1 MSDYLYAPSLYW
13 FAYRYREGLVVAEA
27 QPSSEQTLADLD
39 WVKQHYEQVLSPFGV
54 ALSSGWQNEANSR
67 NFELLNNPDLEEG
80 RQYEYFEIPEQ
91 KLEGFVYPQSLHDS
105 YGLNLNLF
113 CPEHPGEDQYRSED
127 LEKLNPQRCFTPPK
141 TPPLGYLGQT
151 LLLTAYLDRPR
162 PSAVQDLESLARTC
176 WQQFFQVS
184 TVGSFPR
191 LYRTYE
197 LWGGY
202 LYEYGNPRDDLTV
215 NPFGHLLIWFF
226 FEEETSLIL
235 QRCYW
240 ELPELLLYYHKISES
255 FRQSRYSYQK
265 ADAIVSENERYL
277 QQLNENYLQNKQ
289 RDTLTDEQ
297 LTDLKL
303 TLKELLKTALSYSQQ
318 LRNLEY
324 AHNTI
329 AINQKNYLAILDQM
343 EQLAQMPLGALRVF
357 GEKESVAFQDQIT
370 ADLNYF
376 RHGSGL
382 LDTAIASI
390 RGLVEIDQAE
400 SDRHLQTALAT
411 SREQQEKFNQGL
423 QDQINA
429 VGVGIAAGAIVASTS
444 GLITQPWQ
452 WPTREQFWL
461 PPHPFILAFL
471 GSAFCSWGA
480 WLWAKKEIQKRRVQ
494 SQANLTPKGISATVI
509 PEISLN
515 PVGDR
520 LSLSDDKKE

>member
-1 MSDYLYAPSLYW
+1 MNSPSELKIYAPSLYW
-13 FAYRYREGLVVAEA
+13 FCYHIHQGLVVEIESDNQADFKVEPEPPIDLA
-27 QPSSEQTLADLD
+27 WVNSEYQRILKAFNLNCQLDL
-39 WVKQHYEQVLSPFGV
+39 VNPQSPQGYNLLKSHYPTGPDQKRKRQ
-54 ALSSGWQNEANSR
+54 QNFKTSDG
-67 NFELLNNPDLEEG
+67 L
-80 RQYEYFEIPEQ
+80 
-91 KLEGFVYPQSLHDS
+91 KGFIYPQVINDT
-105 YGLNLNLF
+105 YALNLRIAF
-113 CPEHPGEDQYRSED
+113 PEKYGEDEYLCKD
-127 LEKLNPQRCFTPPK
+127 LSRLNPENCFQENR
-141 TPPLGYLGQT
+141 YSREEFLGQT
-151 LLLTAYLDRPR
+151 LLLTIYLNQPCPVNPR
-162 PSAVQDLESLARTC
+162 DLDEPAKNC
-176 WQQFFQVS
+176 WLEFFKLKDEAD
-184 TVGSFPR
+184 FPR
-191 LYRTYE
+191 LYRVSP
-197 LWGGY
+197 WCNGY
-202 LYEYGNPRDDLTV
+202 LYEFGNPRETLAQ
-215 NPFGHLLIWFF
+215 NPDGHLVVWFMFDSSTTKILNQFYWYLPEF
-226 FEEETSLIL
+226 FLYRHKISKTFRNSRYFYEEADRIVQTNETSL
-235 QRCYW
+235 
-240 ELPELLLYYHKISES
+240 
-255 FRQSRYSYQK
+255 
-265 ADAIVSENERYL
+265 N
-277 QQLNENYLQNKQ
+277 QLNKSYLK
-289 RDTLTDEQ
+289 RKEITLLTEEALQEFKDQ
-297 LTDLKL
+297 LKTLLKL
-303 TLKELLKTALSYSQQ
+303 SLSYSQQ

-400 SDRHLQTALAT
+400 RDRHLQTALAT

-480 WLWAKKEIQKRRVQ
+480 WLWAKKEIQKRR
-494 SQANLTPKGISATVI
+494 
-509 PEISLN
+509 
-515 PVGDR
+515 
-520 LSLSDDKKE
+520 